1 MHQDLPLT
9 GLRHVDHL
17 LDDVVGVLV
26 LHHDVQCRGG
36 TVRVRRADLLDEEG
50 SLLPGS
56 VLDALLDDVAGKL
69 VLRQVENLSSHSA
82 NWKEKRL

>member
-1 MHQDLPLT
+1 MHQDLPLA

-17 LDDVVGVLV
+17 LDHVVGVLV

-36 TVRVRRADLLDEEG
+36 TVGVGSADLLNEEG
-50 SLLPGS
+50 SLLPGG
-56 VLDALLDDVAGKL
+56 VLDAFLDHVAGKL

-82 NWKEKRL
+82 N